1 MKIAPINIKF
11 QKTNF
16 KSLMQENSSEFEIE
30 MLKIFNTYHKKF
42 DEIESLFENKLI
54 TFIEKLEKREEL
66 VNWRNKQEA
75 LLKQK
80 FNKTIK
86 ATKV

>member
-16 KSLMQENSSEFEIE
+16 KSLMQENSSEYEVE
-30 MLKIFNTYHKKF
+30 MRKIFNIYHNKI
-42 DEIESLFENKLI
+42 DEVENLFENKLI
-54 TFIEKLEKREEL
+54 TFIEKLEKKEEL
-66 VNWRNKQEA
+66 INWRNKQEA